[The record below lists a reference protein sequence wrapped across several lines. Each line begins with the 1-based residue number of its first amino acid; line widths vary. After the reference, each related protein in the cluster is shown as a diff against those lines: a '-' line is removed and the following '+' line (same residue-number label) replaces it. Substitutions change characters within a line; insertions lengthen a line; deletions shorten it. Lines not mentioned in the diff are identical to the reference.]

1 LKGYIKMKKYLILAI
16 ILITFLFN
24 TIAFC
29 LSYPQRIIS
38 LGPFITEELYLLN
51 VQDRLIANTIYCTRP
66 AYAKK
71 KEKIGT
77 VINVNLEKI
86 ISLSPDLVLATSLT
100 PTNQVERLKKLGIE
114 VVVFKSPKNFYE
126 LCEEFLELGRLV
138 GCEKRAEKII
148 NKAKKRVEKI
158 REKTKGKIPPRVLVQ
173 IGSNPLWIAIGN
185 SFINDFIEFAGG
197 INIAKEEKT
206 GLYSREKVLEKNP
219 DVIII
224 TTMGIVGEEEE
235 EIWQKYKTINAVK
248 SNRIYIVDSYK
259 LCSPTPL
266 SFVET
271 LEELVRLLHKK

>member
-1 LKGYIKMKKYLILAI
+1 MKKYLILAI
-16 ILITFLFN
+16 ILIAFLFN

-29 LSYPQRIIS
+29 LSCPKRIIS

-77 VINVNLEKI
+77 VINVNLERI

-138 GCEKRAEKII
+138 GKEKRAEKIV

-158 REKTKGKIPPRVLVQ
+158 SVKNKSPKRPKVIVQ
-173 IGSNPLWIAIGN
+173 VGSNPLWVAHGN
-185 SFINDFIEFAGG
+185 SLINDFIEFAGG
-197 INIAKEEKT
+197 INIAKDAKT
-206 GLYSREKVLEKNP
+206 GLYSLEKVLQKDP

-224 TTMGIVGEEEE
+224 TTMGMVGEEEKKNWE
-235 EIWQKYKTINAVK
+235 KYNTMKAVK
-248 SNRIYIVDSYK
+248 NKRIYIVDAYK
-259 LCSPTPL
+259 LCSPTPV
-266 SFVET
+266 SFVNT
-271 LEELVRLLHKK
+271 LKEMITILNPQK